1 MDIEIKTWL
10 YDILNSI
17 KEIEEYFKDKPK
29 RFDMFVSDIK
39 TKRAVERN
47 LEIIG
52 EAVNRIQKKNDSI
65 KISNARKIIDA
76 RNRITHGYDTVSDD
90 VVWGILIKY
99 LPDLKKEVNNLI
111 NE

>member
-1 MDIEIKTWL
+1 MDTEIKTWL

-17 KEIEEYFKDKPK
+17 KEIEEYFKVKPK
-29 RFDMFVSDIK
+29 LFDLFVSDIK

-52 EAVNRIQKKNDSI
+52 EAVNRIQKKNNSI
-65 KISNARKIIDA
+65 EISNARKIIDT

-90 VVWGILIKY
+90 VIWGIIIKY
-99 LPDLKKEVNNLI
+99 LPELKIEIEKLI
-111 NE
+111 NK